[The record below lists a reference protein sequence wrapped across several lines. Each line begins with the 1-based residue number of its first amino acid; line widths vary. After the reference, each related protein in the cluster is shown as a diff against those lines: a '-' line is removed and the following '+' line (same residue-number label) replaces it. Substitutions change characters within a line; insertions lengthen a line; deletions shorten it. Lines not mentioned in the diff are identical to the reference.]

1 MAETEKLRV
10 LVEIDRA
17 DLVAIFG
24 VEEVDSPAFAGYL
37 DSALARAIKERLP
50 VPSLVL
56 SYVDASGISGGLR
69 LGEITPHQVDL
80 DDETRG
86 VLAGSLR

>member
-37 DSALARAIKERLP
+37 DSAIARAIKDRLP

-56 SYVDASGISGGLR
+56 NFVDSAGISGGLR
-69 LGEITPHQVDL
+69 LGEIVPHHVEL
-80 DDETRG
+80 DDETRS
-86 VLAGSLR
+86 VLAGVQ

>member
-10 LVEIDRA
+10 LVEIDRS

-37 DSALARAIKERLP
+37 DSALTRAIKDRLP

-56 SYVDASGISGGLR
+56 NYVDAAGRCGGLR
-69 LGEITPHQVDL
+69 LGDIGALHVEL
-80 DDETRG
+80 DDKTRN
-86 VLAGSLR
+86 VLAGVQ